1 MLGLKLNIDIDKI
14 IKHSKIIDGE
24 WSFERR
30 IYNELLNII
39 LVRYRIHSSLNQFQ
53 IVKFDLS
60 YRNIM
65 LDGKLYEDISSIFK
79 SKNIHEFC
87 KLTDSYVMQNGNHD
101 LISNFNKRRDYT
113 YITDKKNTSDEDY
126 LEILS
131 LNINICKTGNDHNPL
146 ENVPFYDYRTNM
158 HCTISQNQ
166 FNIYFPSKET
176 LSYIFKKET

>member
-1 MLGLKLNIDIDKI
+1 
-14 IKHSKIIDGE
+14 
-24 WSFERR
+24 
-30 IYNELLNII
+30 
-39 LVRYRIHSSLNQFQ
+39 
-53 IVKFDLS
+53 
-60 YRNIM
+60 
-65 LDGKLYEDISSIFK
+65 
-79 SKNIHEFC
+79 
-87 KLTDSYVMQNGNHD
+87 MQNGNHD

-131 LNINICKTGNDHNPL
+131 LNINICKNGNDHNPL